1 MPKCRRQRSR
11 LESPVTCPPFVLCH
25 ATFCLIFVP
34 KCAVPPRLFRPGL
47 NKPFTLKTTLK
58 ERSVKHITLKGP
70 SCSFDYRKCGD
81 AVEVFIGNYDKNA
94 YQDKPAQ
101 FEIVLYF
108 ADPAD

>member
-1 MPKCRRQRSR
+1 M
-11 LESPVTCPPFVLCH
+11 
-25 ATFCLIFVP
+25 P

-47 NKPFTLKTTLK
+47 NRPRTLNTTLK
-58 ERSVKHITLKGP
+58 ERSAKHITFKGP
-70 SCSFDYRKCGD
+70 SCSFDYRKWGD

-94 YQDKPAQ
+94 YQDKPAP

>member
-1 MPKCRRQRSR
+1 M
-11 LESPVTCPPFVLCH
+11 
-25 ATFCLIFVP
+25 
-34 KCAVPPRLFRPGL
+34 
-47 NKPFTLKTTLK
+47 
-58 ERSVKHITLKGP
+58 KHITLKGP